1 MLTAEFLEKAID
13 SCKENRL
20 SLVQVRGMIEW
31 ALELHAITKVQ
42 HIKLMNDVY
51 FAINNTH

>member
-1 MLTAEFLEKAID
+1 LLTAEFLEKAID